1 MIQML
6 LTDRFT
12 VGELA
17 EACEIPSHMASEHL
31 KLLERCGFLLSR
43 REGRNVY
50 YEVVELHLK
59 NIMTCIESRF

>member
-1 MIQML
+1 
-6 LTDRFT
+6 
-12 VGELA
+12 
-17 EACEIPSHMASEHL
+17 L

-59 NIMTCIESRF
+59 NIMTCIEHRF